1 MPESEQR
8 QVTLGR
14 VAGVF
19 GVKGWV
25 RIQSFTRPADN
36 IFEYAPWNIGGTV
49 WTIDEAQE
57 HGPGFI
63 VSLAGIADRDAAAA
77 MIGAEIQVPRSAL
90 PEPEPGAVYWADLIG
105 LEVVC
110 EDGQPLGSV
119 ESLLENGVQDVLVIR
134 GDERQ
139 HLVPLVRGPIVKSI
153 DIGQG
158 RIIVDWSPEY

>member
-1 MPESEQR
+1 M
-8 QVTLGR
+8 T
-14 VAGVF
+14 
-19 GVKGWV
+19 
-25 RIQSFTRPADN
+25 
-36 IFEYAPWNIGGTV
+36 
-49 WTIDEAQE
+49 
-57 HGPGFI
+57 
-63 VSLAGIADRDAAAA
+63 
-77 MIGAEIQVPRSAL
+77 GAEIQVPRSAL

-110 EDGQPLGSV
+110 EDGQPLGAV

-153 DIGQG
+153 EVGQG

>member
-1 MPESEQR
+1 M
-8 QVTLGR
+8 TLGR

-36 IFEYAPWNIGGTV
+36 IFEYAPWNIDGTV

-105 LEVVC
+105 RASC
-110 EDGQPLGSV
+110 
-119 ESLLENGVQDVLVIR
+119 R
-134 GDERQ
+134 ER
-139 HLVPLVRGPIVKSI
+139 V
-153 DIGQG
+153 
-158 RIIVDWSPEY
+158 